1 MTEEQKCENQK
12 CDCICMS
19 KGFRKF
25 LIVTCGSFFGVF
37 FALSLFHAVN
47 KPPVP
52 YPGMYPPP
60 YHHECRCDHHRHHHG
75 DFHKKFPPKMDKKAP
90 HKFDKKSK

>member
-1 MTEEQKCENQK
+1 MTEEQRCEEKK

-37 FALSLFHAVN
+37 FALCLFNAIN
-47 KPPVP
+47 KPPMPV
-52 YPGMYPPP
+52 YPGAYPPP
-60 YHHECRCDHHRHHHG
+60 YHHECRCGHHHG
-75 DFHKKFPPKMDKKAP
+75 DFHKQMPPKMDHKAIKKF
-90 HKFDKKSK
+90 KKVDKD

>member
-1 MTEEQKCENQK
+1 MTEEQKCETQK

-25 LIVTCGSFFGVF
+25 LIVTFGSFFGVF
-37 FALSLFHAVN
+37 FALCLFHAIN

-52 YPGMYPPP
+52 GMYPPPP
-60 YHHECRCDHHRHHHG
+60 YHHECRCDHHGHHG
-75 DFHKKFPPKMDKKAP
+75 DFHKKFPPKPDRKAP
-90 HKFDKKSK
+90 HKLDKKAK